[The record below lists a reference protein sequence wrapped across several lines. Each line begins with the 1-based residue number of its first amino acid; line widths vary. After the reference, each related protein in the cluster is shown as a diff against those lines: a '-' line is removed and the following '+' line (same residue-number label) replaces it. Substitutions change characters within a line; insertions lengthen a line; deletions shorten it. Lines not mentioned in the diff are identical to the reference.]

1 MIKSERSIK
10 LNHSLS
16 KIVSVSLHNNTQKTP
31 VNGSVRWRGRP
42 IRNLNQF
49 SLCHRVCIKVS

>member
-10 LNHSLS
+10 LNHSAGKL
-16 KIVSVSLHNNTQKTP
+16 VSVSLHNKTQIRP
-31 VNGSVRWRGRP
+31 VNGSVRWRGRL
-42 IRNLNQF
+42 IRNLNKF